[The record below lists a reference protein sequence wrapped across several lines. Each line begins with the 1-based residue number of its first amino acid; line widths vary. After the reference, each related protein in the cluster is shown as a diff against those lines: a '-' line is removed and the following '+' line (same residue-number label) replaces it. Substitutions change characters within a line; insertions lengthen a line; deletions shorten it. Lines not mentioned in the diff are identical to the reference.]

1 MRRITLVGILIAS
14 ALGLWVIAH
23 VSPEQSYL
31 YPPCPFYFL
40 THRDCPGCGSTRA
53 VYWLVRLDIPKAAHC
68 NILLL
73 LSLPLIGYTL
83 VSEALVALGRRALPP
98 IVLNRLSSA
107 ALVAGVLAFWVL
119 RNLPFYPFTILAP

>member
-1 MRRITLVGILIAS
+1 MRRVVFVGILLAS

-40 THRDCPGCGSTRA
+40 THRYCPGCGSTRA

-73 LSLPLIGYTL
+73 LSLPMIGYAL
-83 VSEALVALGRRALPP
+83 LSEALVTLGRRALPS
-98 IVLNRLSSA
+98 IVLNRLGGTV
-107 ALVAGVLAFWVL
+107 LVAAVLAFWLL
-119 RNLPFYPFTILAP
+119 RNLPFYPFNILAP